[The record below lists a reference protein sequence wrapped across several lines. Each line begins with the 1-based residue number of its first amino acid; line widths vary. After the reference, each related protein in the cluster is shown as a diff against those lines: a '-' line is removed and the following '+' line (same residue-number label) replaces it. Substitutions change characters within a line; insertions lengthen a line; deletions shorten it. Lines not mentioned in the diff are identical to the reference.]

1 MIVNIKK
8 ENINLYDDNFIP
20 KDYFINELENNPYS
34 KILFL
39 IKNNEIIGYIYYSV
53 IYERVEINQI
63 EIKLEKRNHGY
74 GNLLI
79 KELLKREKKDITLE
93 VNENN
98 YPAIKLYE
106 KNNFIKKAVRKNYY
120 NDEDGLLY
128 ERKYIIKNFTNK

>member
-1 MIVNIKK
+1 MIVNITK

-20 KDYFINELENNPYS
+20 KDYLINELENNPYS

>member
-1 MIVNIKK
+1 MIVNITK

-20 KDYFINELENNPYS
+20 KDYLINELENNPYS

-128 ERKYIIKNFTNK
+128 ERKYIINNFTNK

>member
-20 KDYFINELENNPYS
+20 KDYLINELENNPYS

>member
-1 MIVNIKK
+1 MIVNITK

-20 KDYFINELENNPYS
+20 KDYLINELENNPYS

-63 EIKLEKRNHGY
+63 EIKLEKRNYGY

>member
-20 KDYFINELENNPYS
+20 KDYLINELKNNPYS

-79 KELLKREKKDITLE
+79 KELLKSEKKDITLE

>member
-1 MIVNIKK
+1 M
-8 ENINLYDDNFIP
+8 
-20 KDYFINELENNPYS
+20 
-34 KILFL
+34 
-39 IKNNEIIGYIYYSV
+39 NNEIIGYIYYSV

-128 ERKYIIKNFTNK
+128 ERKYIINNFTNK

>member
-20 KDYFINELENNPYS
+20 KDYFINELENNNYS

>member
-20 KDYFINELENNPYS
+20 KDYLINELENNPYS

-63 EIKLEKRNHGY
+63 EIKLEKSNHGY

-79 KELLKREKKDITLE
+79 KELLKREKKDIALE